1 MSKEYLN
8 EAYQDVILEV
18 KGRIAYVTLNR
29 PHKLN
34 AMTMNTKGEIVRIFE
49 EIDKDPDVWG
59 VIVTGAGK
67 SFNVGSDVSHH
78 PASCEEAFDEITYS
92 QNVLTTIE
100 KCNKPVIAAINGYCL
115 GGGIELA
122 LVCDLRI
129 ASEKAS
135 FGLPEAKL
143 GVIPSYG
150 GTQRLTR
157 LCGAALAKDLCF
169 TCRRMPAEEALT
181 WHLINRLVPHD
192 QLMAEATRYMEE
204 ILANAPIA
212 LKYCKYSINNGAE
225 ISLEKG
231 LELEKLSFAMCIASE
246 DCAEGMAAFAEKRA
260 PQFKN
265 R

>member
-135 FGLPEAKL
+135 FGLPEVKL

-150 GTQRLTR
+150 GTQR
-157 LCGAALAKDLCF
+157 LAKDLCF